1 VGKIILILS
10 VKTIPSLLG
19 FGLGAYIIYLGITK
33 CSGVGSLG
41 MVILGMFLVEDCLNS
56 MYAAVNDELK
66 KLEG

>member
-10 VKTIPSLLG
+10 VKTIPCLLG

-33 CSGVGSLG
+33 CSVLGSLG
-41 MVILGMFLVEDCLNS
+41 MVILGMFLVEDCLDYMN
-56 MYAAVNDELK
+56 ATVNDELK